1 MIGTSIFT
9 TGPFKEAH
17 EKAEEFGINLHYIQ
31 CYEATMIERERAQKE
46 YEAALLLKDESMIA
60 QTKEHLEYCDGI
72 LLLAT
77 EIKHAGREKELVQ

>member
-9 TGPFKEAH
+9 TGPFKEAQ

-46 YEAALLLKDESMIA
+46 YEAAVLLKDEAMIA

-77 EIKHAGREKELVQ
+77 EITRAGKGNELLQ